1 MDNLKF
7 DWHANIIESK
17 QNENKEEL
25 GTLLISGELVNGDV
39 CANNFALDIDELPK
53 VASQVKDATLR
64 LDHSKSAR
72 DVIGGFR
79 LGSYDEKN
87 KRVMFEAEI
96 DDPSIQRSIMK
107 GRLKYISIGASAD
120 AFCSK
125 CNSPSRPIKTCKCKG
140 SHDIIKNIKLKEASI
155 VTEPAYR
162 TSEFSPMGFAASI
175 TAALAAVQVTP
186 NSSEEEKAGPFINK
200 TAEEKINMTEDIK
213 ATTLKPAGVDA
224 VVLLGE
230 KLEAI
235 ASQLAKYEERFRKE
249 EEAKK
254 KAEIEENKKK
264 EEEEVKKKEEVAT
277 KLEQLSS
284 AVAKFEELMKVK
296 VKKDETSSGI
306 PKDVPASKFE
316 KTAPCEEEE
325 EEPEEEE
332 TVKKAKK
339 KEAPVKGAKVESPE
353 ETAQDVTA
361 EAIPAWFKE
370 IRAFA
375 EAHLMD

>member
-1 MDNLKF
+1 MSENLKF
-7 DWHANIIESK
+7 NWHANIVESK
-17 QNENKEEL
+17 QNENKDAS

-39 CANNFALDIDELPK
+39 CANNFALDAEELPK

-96 DDPSIQRSIMK
+96 DDPSIQRSVMK

-140 SHDIIKNIKLKEASI
+140 SHDIIKNIRLKEASI

-162 TSEFSPMGFAASI
+162 TSEFAPMGFAASI
-175 TAALAAVQVTP
+175 TAALAADQVTP
-186 NSSEEEKAGPFINK
+186 YSSDEEKAGPNLNK
-200 TAEEKINMTEDIK
+200 TAEEKSIMTEEIK
-213 ATTLKPAGVDA
+213 ATTLKPAGADA

-235 ASQLAKYEERFRKE
+235 TAQLAKFEEKFRKE

-254 KAEIEENKKK
+254 KAIEDEDKKK
-264 EEEEVKKKEEVAT
+264 EQEEMKKKEEVAT

-316 KTAPCEEEE
+316 KPTCPEEQEEE
-325 EEPEEEE
+325 EEEE

-339 KEAPVKGAKVESPE
+339 KEALKGAKVESPDE
-353 ETAQDVTA
+353 ATQEVTA
-361 EAIPAWFKE
+361 DAIPVWFKE
-370 IRAFA
+370 IKAFA
-375 EAHLMD
+375 EAHLME

>member
-7 DWHANIIESK
+7 NWHANIIESK
-17 QNENKEEL
+17 QNDNKDDP

-39 CANNFALDIDELPK
+39 CANNFALAIDELPK
-53 VASQVKDATLR
+53 VANQVKDATLR

-87 KRVMFEAEI
+87 KRIMFEAEI
-96 DDPSIQRSIMK
+96 DDPSIQRSVMK
-107 GRLKYISIGASAD
+107 GRLKYISIGATAD

-140 SHDIIKNIKLKEASI
+140 SHDIIKNIRLREGSI
-155 VTEPAYR
+155 VTEPAYQ
-162 TSEFSPMGFAASI
+162 TSEFAPMGFAASI
-175 TAALAAVQVTP
+175 TAALAADQVTP
-186 NSSEEEKAGPFINK
+186 YSSDEEKAGPNLNK
-200 TAEEKINMTEDIK
+200 TAEEKSNMTEEIK
-213 ATTLKPAGVDA
+213 ATTLKPAGADA

-235 ASQLAKYEERFRKE
+235 TAQLAKFEEKFRKE

-254 KAEIEENKKK
+254 KAIEDEGKKK
-264 EEEEVKKKEEVAT
+264 EQEEMKKKEEVAT
-277 KLEQLSS
+277 KLEQLST
-284 AVAKFEELMKVK
+284 AVAKFEELMK

-316 KTAPCEEEE
+316 KPTCPEEEE
-325 EEPEEEE
+325 EEEEE

-339 KEAPVKGAKVESPE
+339 KEALKGAKVESPDE
-353 ETAQDVTA
+353 AAQEVTA
-361 EAIPAWFKE
+361 DAIPVWFKE
-370 IRAFA
+370 IKAFA
-375 EAHLMD
+375 EAHLME